1 MACVAYVFSLNQI
14 IRKIATQTTGEE
26 CLIILNKPFVL
37 TTLNGLEQFKK
48 PFSTFPSVRNSSLT
62 DAIHLGQTGH
72 LASPCFAIKED
83 FKPEI
88 TPGDS
93 SCWFPSSQW
102 HLTDESS
109 NFSRVDFHRFRTVN
123 CAVLVTLLRQIQFVS
138 NFLFWPLLNLG
149 FSNKDYSTTVLP
161 NAIFC
166 FFSHLWNFL
175 SYGTFFFSCLL
186 MQYAQSPA
194 VNLCRKKH
202 NALMRPRCCF
212 TCIFPDEDVCQRP
225 FRWSP

>member
-1 MACVAYVFSLNQI
+1 MSNY
-14 IRKIATQTTGEE
+14 TQQAI
-26 CLIILNKPFVL
+26 CFL
-37 TTLNGLEQFKK
+37 TTSNCLEQFKK

-149 FSNKDYSTTVLP
+149 FSNKDSYCTTTKCNVSP
-161 NAIFC
+161 IFGIFC
-166 FFSHLWNFL
+166 LTVHFFLA
-175 SYGTFFFSCLL
+175 
-186 MQYAQSPA
+186 YAICSEP
-194 VNLCRKKH
+194 
-202 NALMRPRCCF
+202 
-212 TCIFPDEDVCQRP
+212 
-225 FRWSP
+225 SS

>member
-1 MACVAYVFSLNQI
+1 M
-14 IRKIATQTTGEE
+14 
-26 CLIILNKPFVL
+26 
-37 TTLNGLEQFKK
+37 EQFKK

-109 NFSRVDFHRFRTVN
+109 NFSRLDFHRFRTVN

-175 SYGTFFFSCLL
+175 SYGTFFFLAYLCNMLRAQQLIYVEKNIMHWCALGVALHAFSL
-186 MQYAQSPA
+186 MKTSVKDPSGGLP
-194 VNLCRKKH
+194 NWIS
-202 NALMRPRCCF
+202 F
-212 TCIFPDEDVCQRP
+212 
-225 FRWSP
+225 

>member
-1 MACVAYVFSLNQI
+1 M
-14 IRKIATQTTGEE
+14 
-26 CLIILNKPFVL
+26 
-37 TTLNGLEQFKK
+37 
-48 PFSTFPSVRNSSLT
+48 RNSSLT

-72 LASPCFAIKED
+72 LAPPPCFAIKED

-93 SCWFPSSQW
+93 SCWFQW

-109 NFSRVDFHRFRTVN
+109 NFSRLDFHRFRTVN

-149 FSNKDYSTTVLP
+149 FSNKDYTRLLYCQMQYFVSSP
-161 NAIFC
+161 IFGIFC
-166 FFSHLWNFL
+166 LTVH
-175 SYGTFFFSCLL
+175 FFFLL